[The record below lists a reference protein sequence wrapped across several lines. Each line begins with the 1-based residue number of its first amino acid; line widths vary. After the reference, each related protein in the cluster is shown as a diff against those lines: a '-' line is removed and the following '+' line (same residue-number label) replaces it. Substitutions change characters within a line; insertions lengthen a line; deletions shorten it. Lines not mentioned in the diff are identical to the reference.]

1 MNKKLLNIFLLF
13 ILSTNIS
20 AQELGVIGNVWKIK
34 ERNLIEVMKER
45 LSQKF
50 NNQTEEEIQKELQ
63 QQVEEKALRPDPV
76 VGIIKAKETRIRYF
90 DPSFT
95 LTKDISDNNGV
106 VFARKGQVIN
116 PFDITNFTQTLIFID
131 ADDMEQINW
140 VRSFQPK
147 TLRSK
152 VILVNGNIRDT
163 EILLDK
169 QIFFDQMGELTERF
183 DIRKVPTIIEQANGE
198 KKLKITEVGL

>member
-1 MNKKLLNIFLLF
+1 MNRKLLSIFLML
-13 ILSTNIS
+13 IISTNVS
-20 AQELGVIGNVWKIK
+20 AKELGVIGNVWKIK

-50 NNQTEEEIQKELQ
+50 NNQTEDEIKKELQ

-76 VGIIKAKETRIRYF
+76 MGIIKAKETIIRYF

-131 ADDMEQINW
+131 ADDMEQVNW
-140 VRSFQPK
+140 VRNFQPK

-152 VILVNGNIRDT
+152 IILVNGNVRDT

-183 DIRKVPTIIEQANGE
+183 DIRKVPTIIEQENGE

>member
-1 MNKKLLNIFLLF
+1 MNRKLLSIFL
-13 ILSTNIS
+13 ILIISTNVS
-20 AQELGVIGNVWKIK
+20 AKELGVIGNVWKIK

-50 NNQTEEEIQKELQ
+50 NNQTEEEIKKELQ

-76 VGIIKAKETRIRYF
+76 MGIIKAKETRIRYF

-131 ADDMEQINW
+131 ADDMEQVNW
-140 VRSFQPK
+140 VRNFQPK

-152 VILVNGNIRDT
+152 IILVNGNVRDT

-183 DIRKVPTIIEQANGE
+183 DIRKVPTIIEQENGE

>member
-1 MNKKLLNIFLLF
+1 MNKKLLNIFLLL
-13 ILSTNIS
+13 IISTNVS
-20 AQELGVIGNVWKIK
+20 AKELGVIGNVWKIK

-76 VGIIKAKETRIRYF
+76 VGIIKAKETRVRYF
-90 DPSFT
+90 DPSFI

-140 VRSFQPK
+140 VKNFQPK

-152 VILVNGNIRDT
+152 IILVNGNIRDT

-183 DIRKVPTIIEQANGE
+183 DIRKVPTIIEQANEE